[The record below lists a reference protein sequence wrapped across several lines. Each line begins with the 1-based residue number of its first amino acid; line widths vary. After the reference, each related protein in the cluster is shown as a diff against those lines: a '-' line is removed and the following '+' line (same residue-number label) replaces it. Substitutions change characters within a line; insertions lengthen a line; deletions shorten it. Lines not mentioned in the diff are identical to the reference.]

1 MIKIKKIIVNACLLI
16 PITII
21 LIISKFKS
29 INISI
34 LDTNRIGHMCLLD
47 YYLAKKKNYNLK
59 SIDIVG
65 YNKKSENKYLI
76 GLYKKKIILLSNYK
90 FIFWLCYSLN
100 YWFKK
105 NNIVNKLDINNVIY
119 TKLTKKTFSIS
130 INNDLYIKKLL
141 EKFNLD
147 PNKKFICIHNRDS
160 LYLKKTYPGI
170 NFSYHDNRNFK
181 ISNIELAAKYFVNN
195 NYNVI
200 RLGSITEESTNSPYI
215 FDYPN
220 TVFNSRKNDLYL
232 LENLSFYFGSD
243 SGIFSLAPLF
253 RKSFSFVNFTT
264 FNVLF
269 KTYYWNNL
277 PSIFKIMINS
287 ETKIPL
293 TLNEIYK
300 NNFDQLILNDHFT
313 ENNIELIDNSP
324 QDILCLAKEVLSIYE
339 NKILYKD
346 MDAILH
352 FMDISKSYSRISNT
366 LMPIS
371 NNLICNSFLKNNN
384 FLLK

>member
-1 MIKIKKIIVNACLLI
+1 M
-16 PITII
+16 
-21 LIISKFKS
+21 ISKFKS

-34 LDTNRIGHMCLLD
+34 LDTDRIGHMCLLD
-47 YYLAKKKNYNLK
+47 YYLAKKKNYNFK

-76 GLYKKKIILLSNYK
+76 GLYKKKIILLSSYK
-90 FIFWLCYSLN
+90 LIFWLCYSLN
-100 YWFKK
+100 FWFKK
-105 NNIVNKLDINNVIY
+105 NNIVNKLDVNNIIY

-130 INNDLYIKKLL
+130 IDNDLYIKKLL

-147 PNKKFICIHNRDS
+147 PNKKYICIHNRDS
-160 LYLKKTYPGI
+160 TYLKKTYPEI
-170 NFSYHDNRNFK
+170 NFSYHDNRNFN
-181 ISNIELAAKYFVNN
+181 ISNMELAAKYFVNN

-200 RLGSITEESTNSPYI
+200 RLGSVTEESTNSPYI

-220 TVFNSRKNDLYL
+220 TLFNSRKNDLYL

-243 SGIFSLAPLF
+243 SGIFNLAPLF

-300 NNFDQLILNDHFT
+300 NNFDKLILKHHFT

-324 QDILCLAKEVLSIYE
+324 QDILCLAKDVLSIYE
-339 NKILYKD
+339 NKNLYKELD
-346 MDAILH
+346 EILH
-352 FMDISKSYSRISNT
+352 FMDISKSYGRITNT

-371 NNLICNSFLKNNN
+371 NNLISNSFLKNNN

>member
-1 MIKIKKIIVNACLLI
+1 MIKIKKIIVNVCLLI
-16 PITII
+16 PIAII
-21 LIISKFKS
+21 AIISKFKS

-34 LDTNRIGHMCLLD
+34 LDTDRIGHMCLLD
-47 YYLAKKKNYNLK
+47 YYLAKKKYYNLK

-65 YNKKSENKYLI
+65 YNKKSENTYLI

-90 FIFWLCYSLN
+90 LIFWLCYSLN

-105 NNIVNKLDINNVIY
+105 NNIVNKFDINNIIY

-130 INNDLYIKKLL
+130 IDNDLYIKKLL

-181 ISNIELAAKYFVNN
+181 ISNMELAANYFVNN

-200 RLGSITEESTNSPYI
+200 RLGSVTEESTNSPHI

-243 SGIFSLAPLF
+243 SGILLLAPLF
-253 RKSFSFVNFTT
+253 RKSFSFVNFTRIDG
-264 FNVLF
+264 LF

-300 NNFDQLILNDHFT
+300 NNFDQLILSHHLT
-313 ENNIELIDNSP
+313 ENNIELVDNSP
-324 QDILCLAKEVLSIYE
+324 KDILSLAKEVLSIYE
-339 NKILYKD
+339 NKNSYKERD
-346 MDAILH
+346 EINH
-352 FMDISKSYSRISNT
+352 FMDISKSYGRVTNGP
-366 LMPIS
+366 MPIS
-371 NNLICNSFLKNNN
+371 NNLISNTFLKNNN